1 MTENRLFSAR
11 TVAAAIALAAL
22 ACAATPSSVWAQRVA
37 HDLSRSG
44 QVSGKVTVKS
54 VDLATRHLTV
64 TEANGDV
71 HTLKVGPEIKNLDKV
86 KAGDKISVT
95 YTVSAAFVISPR
107 GAPLPKDTE
116 QTVAARA
123 AKGEVPSAVVANHI
137 VVTGAVI
144 GIDTAHNSFR
154 LVSPQGGLVHTL
166 QVESPEGRRELAQLK
181 VGDKITAYITESMLV
196 ALHPA

>member
-1 MTENRLFSAR
+1 MKDRPFSAR
-11 TVAAAIALAAL
+11 SAAAAVAMAAL
-22 ACAATPSSVWAQRVA
+22 TCAASPSTVWAQRVA
-37 HDLSRSG
+37 HELSRAA

-54 VDLATRHLTV
+54 VDPATRHLTV
-64 TEANGDV
+64 VEANGDT
-71 HTLKVGPEIKNLDKV
+71 HTLKVASDIKNLDKV
-86 KAGDKISVT
+86 KPGDKISVT

-116 QTVAARA
+116 HTVASRA
-123 AKGEVPSAVVANHI
+123 AKGEIPSAAVANHI
-137 VVTGAVI
+137 IVTGAVI
-144 GIDTAHNSFR
+144 GIDTAHNTLR

-166 QVESPEGRRELAQLK
+166 EVESEEGRRELAQLK